1 MTEGSEPKR
10 RLLMKPH
17 NFSAPVT
24 ALRSRLQE
32 SMGSYRSI
40 GRGLLV
46 CVTIALATTFI
57 ADHYGGPTLLYA
69 LLFGMSLHF
78 LSEESRCREGI
89 DFAGRTVLRL
99 GVTLLG
105 TRMTLAQVG
114 DLGLGPVL
122 TVIGS
127 VALVIALGAL
137 LARVLGLPRDLGLLT
152 GGAVAIC
159 GASAALALSAVMPR
173 HETSERNTIL
183 TVVGVTTLSTM
194 AMVIYPLIVGALK
207 LADAQA
213 GIFLGGTIHDVA
225 QVVGAG
231 YMISDQTG
239 DISTLVKLVR
249 VAMLVPTVMVFMWL
263 FRASRQEAGT
273 TAKVPLLPGF
283 LVGFVVLVVINSLG
297 LIPETMNE
305 GMSTLSRW
313 CLVTAIAALGI
324 KTSFQKLAVVGWRP
338 VVLMVLETLLL
349 LSVVLGAVILGGLG
363 L

>member
-1 MTEGSEPKR
+1 MKTRTFTAPLTTLRTFFHGSR
-10 RLLMKPH
+10 GH
-17 NFSAPVT
+17 
-24 ALRSRLQE
+24 
-32 SMGSYRSI
+32 YRAV

-78 LSEESRCREGI
+78 LSEEDRCREGI
-89 DFAGRTVLRL
+89 EFASRTVLRL
-99 GVTLLG
+99 GVALLG
-105 TRMTLAQVG
+105 ARMTLEQVG
-114 DLGLGPVL
+114 DLGLVPVL

-137 LARVLGLPRDLGLLT
+137 FARVLGLPREFGLLT
-152 GGAVAIC
+152 GGAVGIC

-173 HETSERNTIL
+173 NEASERNTIL

-194 AMVIYPLIVGALK
+194 AMVIYPLIAGALA
-207 LADAQA
+207 LADTQA

-231 YMISDQTG
+231 YMISEETG
-239 DISTLVKLVR
+239 DVSTLVKLVR
-249 VAMLVPTVMVFMWL
+249 VAMLVPVVMVFMWL
-263 FRASRQEAGT
+263 FRKSRREAGESS
-273 TAKVPLLPGF
+273 KMPLLPSF
-283 LVGFVVLVVINSLG
+283 LVGFVVLVIVNSLG
-297 LIPETMNE
+297 AIPESVNDAMT
-305 GMSTLSRW
+305 TLSRW

-338 VVLMVLETLLL
+338 VILMVLETLLL
-349 LSVVLGAVILGGLG
+349 LGIVLGVVVLGGLG
-363 L
+363 V

>member
-1 MTEGSEPKR
+1 
-10 RLLMKPH
+10 MKPH
-17 NFSAPVT
+17 TFTAPT
-24 ALRSRLQE
+24 PSWRGRFIRRLGE
-32 SMGSYRSI
+32 FRPV

-78 LSEESRCREGI
+78 LSEEGRCREGI
-89 DFAGRTVLRL
+89 EFAARTVLRL
-99 GVTLLG
+99 GVALLG
-105 TRMTLAQVG
+105 ARMTLEQVG

-122 TVIGS
+122 TVVGA
-127 VALVIALGAL
+127 VALVIVLGAVMARALGL
-137 LARVLGLPRDLGLLT
+137 SRDLGLLT

-194 AMVIYPLIVGALK
+194 AMVIYPLIAGGLE
-207 LADAQA
+207 LANAQA

-231 YMISDQTG
+231 YMISEQTG
-239 DISTLVKLVR
+239 DTSTLVKLVR
-249 VAMLVPTVMVFMWL
+249 VAMLVPVVMVFMWL
-263 FRASRQEAGT
+263 FRRSRQDAGSAT
-273 TAKVPLLPGF
+273 KVPMLPGF

-297 LIPETMNE
+297 LIPNVLNE
-305 GMSTLSRW
+305 GMSSLSRW

-324 KTSFQKLAVVGWRP
+324 KTSFQKLAVVGWKP
-338 VVLMVLETLLL
+338 VILMVLETLLL
-349 LSVVLGAVILGGLG
+349 LVVVLGVVMLGGLG
-363 L
+363 A